1 MPKDRYQS
9 NVVILNMLTAMVQKY
24 PDWRFNQLLQ
34 NCGVT
39 ISGEDL
45 FYEES
50 ATTLE
55 RMNERLQ
62 AKTEENK

>member
-1 MPKDRYQS
+1 MPKVRYQS

-39 ISGEDL
+39 IQGEDL